1 MKDNKQMNLFDAL
14 GSEEIWKREWQQ
26 MPEFVQ
32 EDAQPFQSVIIH
44 FETKEDRDN
53 FAQLIQ
59 QKITYKTKSLWVP
72 KLDYDKPSAFIYT
85 NED

>member
-14 GSEEIWKREWQQ
+14 GSEEDWKREWQG

-32 EDAQPFQSVIIH
+32 EDAQPFQSVIVH

-53 FAQLIQ
+53 FALLIDQ
-59 QKITYKTKSLWVP
+59 RITYKTKSLWVP
-72 KLDYDKPSAFIYT
+72 KLGLDKPSAFIYT

>member
-14 GSEEIWKREWQQ
+14 GSEETWKREWQQ

-53 FAQLIQ
+53 FAQLI
-59 QKITYKTKSLWVP
+59 
-72 KLDYDKPSAFIYT
+72 
-85 NED
+85 